1 MELRYLELGYS
12 QVRNTMESFH
22 QAVFGPPNQNLQ
34 VLNLNGFRALEV
46 SRLLK
51 NKFNL
56 NAVEARDGLSQF
68 NMFDTSYERY
78 CLPVPQCNPGTKYRT
93 IDGSCNNL
101 KEPLWGKSQTQF
113 SRVLAP
119 AYADGLSEFRLSVTG
134 DVLPSVRTIS
144 TEVIMTVIIVLIDL
158 ISRIH

>member
-1 MELRYLELGYS
+1 MELQYLKLGYS

-22 QAVFGPPNQNLQ
+22 QAVFGPPDQNQQ
-34 VLNLNGFRALEV
+34 VLNLNGYRALEV

-51 NKFNL
+51 IKFKL

-78 CLPVPQCNPGTKYRT
+78 CLPVPRCNPGQKYRT

-101 KEPLWGKSQTQF
+101 KAPLWGKSQTQY

-119 AYADGLSEFRLSVTG
+119 AYADGLSEFRLSVNG
-134 DVLPSVRTIS
+134 NPLPSVRTIS
-144 TEVIMTVIIVLIDL
+144 TEVTIMPICHFIL
-158 ISRIH
+158 SFRWY